1 MESLQLLMLYLV
13 TGGAVAG
20 VRYEVVPM
28 ANTTSGSFIIPNSNV
43 IFLFSVITDVLW
55 PAAQTEKIVQ
65 SEVWGSAQPEHLNLQ
80 LTRHFFINS

>member
-43 IFLFSVITDVLW
+43 IFLFSLITAACVHWLDREIVP
-55 PAAQTEKIVQ
+55 PAPPRSLLSHIT
-65 SEVWGSAQPEHLNLQ
+65 STLN
-80 LTRHFFINS
+80 I